1 MADPVGSK
9 SALGRRT
16 QEQRSAQMRERLL
29 DATIDCLVEFGYA
42 GTTTLRVSAKAGVTR
57 GAQVHH
63 FRSKTDLVVAAIKHL
78 AAKRT
83 ESALR
88 EFDGI
93 GVTGDSFDPILDF
106 LWEVHRGPM
115 FLATAE
121 LWVAARTDRTL
132 AAELAGVE
140 PFVNNALF
148 EAVSRLVPDAMQRDT
163 RGFVYTA
170 MDAIR
175 GIVFSGFVDADPERD
190 RRRWDRAVAHLRVI
204 PR

>member
-1 MADPVGSK
+1 MVDLVGSGR
-9 SALGRRT
+9 ALERRT

-29 DATIDCLVEFGYA
+29 DATIECLVEFGYA
-42 GTTTLRVSAKAGVTR
+42 GTTTPRVAAKAGVTR

-88 EFDGI
+88 ELGGI
-93 GVTGDSFDPILDF
+93 DTTGDSFDAILDF
-106 LWEVHRGPM
+106 LWEVHQGPM

-132 AAELAGVE
+132 ATELADVE
-140 PFVNNALF
+140 PYVNNALF
-148 EAVSRLVPDAMQRDT
+148 EAVSRFVPDTMRRDV
-163 RGFVYTA
+163 RGFIYTA

-175 GIVFSGFVDADPERD
+175 GIVFSSFVDTDPDRA
-190 RRRWDRAVAHLRVI
+190 RRRWDRAVTHLRVAS
-204 PR
+204 R